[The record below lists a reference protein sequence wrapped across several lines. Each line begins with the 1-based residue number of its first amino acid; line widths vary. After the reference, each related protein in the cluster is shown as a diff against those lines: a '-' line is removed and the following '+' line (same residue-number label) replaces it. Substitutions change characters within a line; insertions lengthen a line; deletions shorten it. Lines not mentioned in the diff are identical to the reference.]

1 MSPSGRAARQSEAG
15 MAPARWCT
23 PSTGAESVSTGGVR
37 ECVESRTGAVG
48 RVGGSSAV
56 KAGRHE
62 TRQRHRRSP
71 GLEGAHRAARW
82 RPTLCVCSRVPARIS
97 PSLPCPSTLA
107 AMRVLPPPP
116 RSLPTSGGRDDSH
129 HVAQQYWMPFL
140 DLRAGDEMSNAL
152 LASRLERFEH
162 AELRGVL
169 LDDDPGQ
176 L

>member
-1 MSPSGRAARQSEAG
+1 VCHCSRDRIGRWQKSQIFLRCRSTVSPSGRAARQSEAG

-48 RVGGSSAV
+48 RVGESSAV

-129 HVAQQYWMPFL
+129 HVQKPCQPIAN
-140 DLRAGDEMSNAL
+140 G
-152 LASRLERFEH
+152 
-162 AELRGVL
+162 
-169 LDDDPGQ
+169 
-176 L
+176 